1 MTTPSEPPRTLP
13 SATDFSGI
21 QLNRRRT
28 DPQPPPAPE
37 AFDDLEDDEDE
48 ERYEPPPP
56 PPLPHISKYAIAGVI
71 GVVIGF
77 VLFIRPTLLPIDK
90 DFVTLIGFAAIVA
103 GAVTL
108 VWRLRSGDDDE
119 DDYDDGAVV

>member
-1 MTTPSEPPRTLP
+1 MSVNCW
-13 SATDFSGI
+13 I
-21 QLNRRRT
+21 W
-28 DPQPPPAPE
+28 
-37 AFDDLEDDEDE
+37 
-48 ERYEPPPP
+48 
-56 PPLPHISKYAIAGVI
+56 AGESVI

-77 VLFIRPTLLPIDK
+77 VLFIRPTLLPIAK